1 VFSTTTLCSLL
12 YALCSIDIIIFPLYN
27 EGVYIPFPSCALK
40 LSNLSIKFY
49 LPTFITHKGSYLLW
63 TRADRSRSFYNNTC
77 MPPLNDFINISKHF
91 QKMCSVLFQLSLISA
106 LSRCWLCLH
115 ALRCS
120 CINIYTRNHLGDQ
133 PKSSTS

>member
-1 VFSTTTLCSLL
+1 MGVFNYNSLLSSLCSMLL
-12 YALCSIDIIIFPLYN
+12 TIIILQLYN

-63 TRADRSRSFYNNTC
+63 TRADRSRSFYNNTS

-106 LSRCWLCLH
+106 LARCWLCLH
-115 ALRCS
+115 ALAMLLHQ
-120 CINIYTRNHLGDQ
+120 HLSVLQ
-133 PKSSTS
+133 IQEYQN